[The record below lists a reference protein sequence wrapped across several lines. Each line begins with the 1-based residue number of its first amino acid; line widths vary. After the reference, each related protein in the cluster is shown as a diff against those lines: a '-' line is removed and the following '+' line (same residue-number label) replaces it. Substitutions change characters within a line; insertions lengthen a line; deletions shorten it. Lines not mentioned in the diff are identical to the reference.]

1 MDATEAVACLNCG
14 RSLTGPYCAACGQ
27 KRREADPTLREFL
40 HETTLELSNWD
51 AKIPSTL
58 KTLFFKPGALTLDFL
73 AGRRA
78 RWLQPLR
85 LYLLCSLGFFVSGP
99 LGEALGQRPDR
110 GLAEIVITK
119 SDGTRTLAPEY
130 LGEIEGGLPARLF
143 GRDRLI
149 RAALNNEQLNR
160 EVAAVLPKG
169 LFLLLP
175 VFALLTMVF
184 WRRRLPRYPAHLY
197 VALHL
202 HAAWFGAL
210 ALLSLV
216 EPFFASEVVEEV
228 LGGASVVYIVVYG
241 LLAVRRIFGESWPR
255 TIAKAAVVTVA
266 YSVCLFAVSLAM
278 LAYVITK
285 M

>member
-1 MDATEAVACLNCG
+1 MTELV
-14 RSLTGPYCAACGQ
+14 
-27 KRREADPTLREFL
+27 
-40 HETTLELSNWD
+40 
-51 AKIPSTL
+51 
-58 KTLFFKPGALTLDFL
+58 
-73 AGRRA
+73 
-78 RWLQPLR
+78 
-85 LYLLCSLGFFVSGP
+85 
-99 LGEALGQRPDR
+99 
-110 GLAEIVITK
+110 
-119 SDGTRTLAPEY
+119 
-130 LGEIEGGLPARLF
+130 
-143 GRDRLI
+143 
-149 RAALNNEQLNR
+149 
-160 EVAAVLPKG
+160 G

>member
-1 MDATEAVACLNCG
+1 MDATEAAACLNCG
-14 RSLTGPYCAACGQ
+14 RALTGQYRAGCGQ
-27 KRREADPTLREFL
+27 KQRDTDPTLREFL
-40 HETTLELSNWD
+40 HETTLELSDWD

-78 RWLQPLR
+78 RWLPPLR
-85 LYLLCSLGFFVSGP
+85 LYLLCSLAFFVIGP
-99 LGEALGQRPDR
+99 IGEALGQRPDR
-110 GLAEIVITK
+110 GLAEIVVTNP
-119 SDGTRTLAPEY
+119 DGTRNLAPEP
-130 LGEIEGGLPARLF
+130 LAGLEGSLPARLF

-149 RAALNNEQLNR
+149 RAAVNNEQLNR
-160 EVAAVLPKG
+160 EIAAVLPKG
-169 LFLLLP
+169 LFMLLP

-210 ALLSLV
+210 ALLSMV
-216 EPFFASEVVEEV
+216 ELFASDVVEEV
-228 LGGASVVYIVVYG
+228 FGAVSVVYIVVYG
-241 LLAVRRIFGESWPR
+241 LFAVRRIFGESWPR
-255 TIAKAAVVTVA
+255 TIAKAAVVSVA
-266 YSVCLFAVSLAM
+266 YMVCLATVTLAI
-278 LAYVITK
+278 LAYVITR

>member
-1 MDATEAVACLNCG
+1 MP
-14 RSLTGPYCAACGQ
+14 LTGLVLRRAAVRSDVRPIPRCASSCT
-27 KRREADPTLREFL
+27 RRR
-40 HETTLELSNWD
+40 LELANWD

-85 LYLLCSLGFFVSGP
+85 LYLLCSLAFFVSGP

-110 GLAEIVITK
+110 GLAEIVITNP
-119 SDGTRTLAPEY
+119 DGTRALAPEH
-130 LGEIEGGLPARLF
+130 LAEIEGGLPARLF

-228 LGGASVVYIVVYG
+228 LGAASVVYIVVYG

-278 LAYVITK
+278 LAYVITR